1 MGMIQRIVSSRIVG
15 YGEEMACHEKYCIQI
30 KPQDIIITILSP
42 TSDFLKQLRN

>member
-1 MGMIQRIVSSRIVG
+1 MFSGIV
-15 YGEEMACHEKYCIQI
+15 EEMACHEKYCIQI